1 MTKKEIDFY
10 VNATGGY
17 VFQEQETDTE
27 SAQIKSIQSLAAKF
41 LSDLNEQGKDSNPS
55 AIVRLSNKLKMKS

>member
-10 VNATGGY
+10 VNATGG
-17 VFQEQETDTE
+17 VITEKKTDI
-27 SAQIKSIQSLAAKF
+27 QIKSIQSLAAKF

-55 AIVRLSNKLKMKS
+55 AIVRLSNKLKLKS